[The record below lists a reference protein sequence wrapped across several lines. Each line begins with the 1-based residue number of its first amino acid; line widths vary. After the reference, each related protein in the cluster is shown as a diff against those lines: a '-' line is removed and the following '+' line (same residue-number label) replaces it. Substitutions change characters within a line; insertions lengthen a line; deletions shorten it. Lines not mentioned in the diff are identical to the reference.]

1 MFFSRVRLNTN
12 LRKTQLA
19 MASPN
24 IYHGAIERAFEDK
37 QKRNLWRVDK
47 LRGQYYLL
55 ILSKE
60 KPNLEVIVSQFG
72 YKGETGEIKIYDSLI
87 NRVDEKQTWRF
98 RLVANPTY
106 SVKCDEKKRGKVIA
120 HTSIRHQLE
129 WLGKKALQG
138 GFEIEEANVVASEWK
153 IFRKKD
159 KGAKVRIKEA
169 TFEGV
174 LTINDVEKFKKTLIK
189 GIGRGKVYGMGLLT
203 IVRE

>member
-24 IYHGAIERAFEDK
+24 IYHGAIERAFENK

-106 SVKCDEKKRGKVIA
+106 SVKCDEKKKRKSNCSYID
-120 HTSIRHQLE
+120 
-129 WLGKKALQG
+129 KASVRM
-138 GFEIEEANVVASEWK
+138 A
-153 IFRKKD
+153 RK
-159 KGAKVRIKEA
+159 
-169 TFEGV
+169 EGV
-174 LTINDVEKFKKTLIK
+174 TRWV
-189 GIGRGKVYGMGLLT
+189 
-203 IVRE
+203 